1 MGAYVCLVAF
11 GEILLISSLYFIV
24 NKWFERIALTLMTV
38 LGVSL
43 VGALLYM
50 GISLKG
56 LWIASILG
64 GLI

>member
-43 VGALLYM
+43 VGVLLYM